1 MPVKQA
7 SEREFRP
14 TYRVVQADE
23 RRVVLRSRRPP
34 GSLRCCGP
42 VAIALAMVAGF
53 ALFFIMQGYETPGV
67 RSHYQC
73 LPLAIGLVALIL
85 TVINLLE
92 LVQREEV
99 LFDGARNVV
108 QRRESY
114 VPGVLFISRWK
125 VPFSRI
131 QGIRFQRIRGGV
143 TPVWGVY
150 LMLFDEQQIR
160 IDRSSDH
167 DKMSALANYLAD
179 FLRVEIIG

>member
-1 MPVKQA
+1 MKQA
-7 SEREFRP
+7 SEREFHP
-14 TYRVVQADE
+14 TYRVVQANE
-23 RRVVLRSRRPP
+23 RRVVLRTRRPP
-34 GSLRCCGP
+34 GSIRCCGP

-73 LPLAIGLVALIL
+73 LPLAIGFVALVL

-99 LFDGARNVV
+99 VFDGVGNTVL
-108 QRRESY
+108 RRESFI
-114 VPGVLFISRWK
+114 PGVFYITRWK

-131 QGIRFQRIRGGV
+131 QAIRFRRIRGGV

-150 LMLFDEQQIR
+150 LMLFDEQIIR
-160 IDRSSDH
+160 LDRSSDH

-179 FLRVEIIG
+179 FLRVEIVE